1 MTHYSQRVFAALASR
16 AADAGDES
24 GQTFVEYALVLVLVA
39 VAVSVLAA
47 WTNLDTAIGGA
58 LQNVANS
65 L

>member
-1 MTHYSQRVFAALASR
+1 MAHYLQRAFAALASR
-16 AADAGDES
+16 TADAGDES

-47 WTNLDTAIGGA
+47 WTNLDTAIGNA
-58 LQNVANS
+58 LQSVANA

>member
-1 MTHYSQRVFAALASR
+1 MSIAIHRLLAAVTSR
-16 AADAGDES
+16 INARGEE

-47 WTNLDTAIGGA
+47 WTNLDTAIGTA
-58 LQNVANS
+58 LQSVADA

>member
-1 MTHYSQRVFAALASR
+1 MTLQLQRLFAMIQSR
-16 AADAGDES
+16 VDSRDQS

-47 WTNLDTAIGGA
+47 WTNLDTAIGTA
-58 LQNVANS
+58 LQSVADA

>member
-24 GQTFVEYALVLVLVA
+24 GQTFVEYALVLVA

-47 WTNLDTAIGGA
+47 WTNLDTAIGNA
-58 LQNVANS
+58 LQSVANA